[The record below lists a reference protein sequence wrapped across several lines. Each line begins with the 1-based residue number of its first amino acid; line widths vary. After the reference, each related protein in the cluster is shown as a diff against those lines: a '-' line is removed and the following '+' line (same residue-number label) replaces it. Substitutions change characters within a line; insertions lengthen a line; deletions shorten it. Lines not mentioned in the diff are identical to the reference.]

1 MFKQSELLIMAVLL
15 FIAVVNI
22 MDINYD
28 YGRGSSNLHMLGEV
42 FIVLMS
48 LGAIVYLGWGHYR
61 QARELE
67 QLQAELASGRDEI
80 SKASEQMRIARAK
93 YSETMLSQFSDWHL
107 TRSEQEVALLLLKG
121 LSFREISLLRKT
133 MEKTVRQQAS
143 EIYKKSGVTGR
154 HAFSAWFFEDFIN

>member
-1 MFKQSELLIMAVLL
+1 MFKHSELLIIAMLL
-15 FIAVVNI
+15 FIAMVNI

-28 YGRGSSNLHMLGEV
+28 YGRGSSDLHMLGEV

-67 QLQAELASGRDEI
+67 QLQGELAAGHEEV
-80 SKASEQMRIARAK
+80 SKASEQMRAARAK
-93 YSETMLSQFSDWHL
+93 YSETILTQFREWHF

-121 LSFREISLLRKT
+121 LSFREIALLRNT

-143 EIYKKSGVTGR
+143 ELYKKSGVTGR